1 MKVNDFVLGLDLGV
15 ASIGW
20 ALADIQG
27 RSIVAAGTRIFEAPM
42 DTAKFE
48 AGEPGGSHAVQRR
61 TSRHQRRQ
69 IRRRQARH
77 RDLYVALQTAGLL
90 PFAGKKAE
98 GREKEL
104 TDLDMRLMPKW
115 RARIRMESPQI
126 EEPDQIFCYYLR
138 ATAVNSS
145 LELDEL
151 GRALYHLGQR
161 RGFKSSRREGR
172 SALGSADAKKDENER
187 SKIKSCIGGL
197 QEELDSTGQ
206 TLGQH
211 LSQVNPHI
219 SSIRNRKRSD
229 IAPIWTGR
237 KMYEQEFERIWA
249 NQRVH
254 YPSVLTE
261 ALKSRVERL
270 MFRQREIS
278 AGKPGT
284 CELERNSPVPPPRA
298 PRSSLLAQ
306 HFRVVQTVNNLRIYD
321 SPFSSGRKLAPD
333 RRQELIA
340 TLSTI
345 IGESKGK
352 KRNHE
357 LFGIRFPELKR
368 RLNLPKQAK
377 LNLDDDEADGYLR
390 GNRTNAIMVRAFGSD
405 RWNALEEQ
413 KKRRIVRKWMTE
425 QSPEKLLRIATTSWG
440 LDEYAAEQLAGIEA
454 EDGYAA
460 LSHVAMLK
468 LLPLMEQEGLSY
480 PEAVAKVYGNVLA
493 GGQELEYL
501 PPAEPA
507 LPHIPNPVVKRT
519 LSEMRK
525 VVNALIRK
533 HGKPKQIRIELA
545 RSLKRN
551 AEQRGR
557 DQENIKERTRE
568 RASAKRWIEE
578 RGERANADSI
588 EKVLLYRRC
597 KDCLYCTKPLGPCEN
612 LFSESSGIQ
621 VEHVLP
627 RRCIDN
633 SFANKVLA
641 HHACNAQKADRTP
654 LQAFGS
660 TPEWDKILILVAS
673 LKDKALL
680 DRFTISSEEQ
690 LQEFSNRH
698 LSDTRYISKLA
709 TDYVEQLYG
718 GRDAAIP
725 WEDRNRRCVYASSG
739 SLTAELRKRW
749 GLNAVLKEPGT
760 AESRLDGKSRADH
773 RHHAIDAIVIALT
786 TESLIQQAA
795 TESQKHDRT
804 HGFLQPRFFSP
815 PWPKVGDLEDQIA
828 AFQREIRQIVKEIK
842 VSHRVENG
850 LNGKLHEATF
860 YSPKRKGDEFVYSR
874 VLVHKLSPKDIESPV
889 TIVDPII
896 RGAIQSQLAAVGGK
910 PQELEKSLPYLEKDG
925 KRIPIRKVRISVPG
939 SNAQAVRRGDDQP
952 SIFTEENHHVVIFEY
967 VDPVKGPLWYTP
979 GPVTR
984 FEVVQRKAA
993 AKREAAA
1000 KGIKK
1005 QPQPYPIVLKNDG
1018 PESNYVMHLMKGDAV
1033 EMLDFASGARDIY
1046 IFSSLSEGDYV
1057 FLRHNVSVPSAK
1069 ALGLTLSQMR
1079 KKMQES
1085 GDRVRIGLDKLRQWG
1100 CQKVKLDP
1108 LGQWTHCND

>member
-1 MKVNDFVLGLDLGV
+1 MRENDFVLGLDLGV
-15 ASIGW
+15 TSIGW

-48 AGEPGGSHAVQRR
+48 AGEPGGSHALQRR

-77 RDLYVALQTAGLL
+77 RDLYIALQTAGLL
-90 PFAGKKAE
+90 PFAGKRAE
-98 GREKEL
+98 NRDKEL
-104 TDLDMRLMPKW
+104 TDLDKFLMPKW

-138 ATAVNSS
+138 STAIKSR

-172 SALGSADAKKDENER
+172 SALGSVDLKKNENER
-187 SKIKSCIGGL
+187 SKIKASIGAL
-197 QEELDSTGQ
+197 QEELESTGQ

-211 LSQVNPHI
+211 FSQVNPHE

-229 IAPIWTGR
+229 IAPIWAAR
-237 KMYEQEFERIWA
+237 KMYEQEFELIWA
-249 NQRVH
+249 AQRVH
-254 YPSVLTE
+254 YPSVLTD
-261 ALKSRVERL
+261 ALKSRIERL

-278 AGKPGT
+278 AGRPGN
-284 CELERNSPVPPPRA
+284 CELERNPPLPRA

-306 HFRVVQTVNNLRIYD
+306 HFRVVQTINNLKICD
-321 SPFSSGRKLAPD
+321 SPFSSGRNLAPD
-333 RRQELIA
+333 KRRELIA

-345 IGESKGK
+345 ITESKGK
-352 KRNHE
+352 KRTSE
-357 LFGIRFPELKR
+357 LFGLRFSEVKR
-368 RLNLPKQAK
+368 RLNLPRQAK
-377 LNLDDDEADGYLR
+377 LNLDDDEAEGYLR
-390 GNRTNAIMVRAFGSD
+390 GNRTNAVMARAFGPD
-405 RWNALEEQ
+405 RWNALEDKE
-413 KKRRIVRKWMTE
+413 KIRIVRKWMME
-425 QSPEKLLRIATTSWG
+425 QSPEKLLQVARTRWG
-440 LDEYAAEQLAGIEA
+440 LDERVAEQLASIEV

-460 LSHVAMLK
+460 LSHVAMLR
-468 LLPLMEQEGLSY
+468 LLPSMEQDGLTYS
-480 PEAVAKVYGNVLA
+480 EAVAKVYRNLRS
-493 GGQELEYL
+493 GGSALKYL
-501 PPAEPA
+501 PPVESA
-507 LPHIPNPVVKRT
+507 LPRIPNPVVKRA

-525 VVNALIRK
+525 VVNAIIRI
-533 HGKPKQIRIELA
+533 HGRPKQIRIELA

-551 AEQRGR
+551 SEQRGR

-568 RASAKRWIEE
+568 RASAKKWIEE
-578 RGERANADSI
+578 RGERASADLI

-597 KDCLYCTKPLGPCEN
+597 KDCPYCTKPLGPCEN
-612 LFSESSGIQ
+612 LFSENSGIQ

-627 RRCIDN
+627 RRWLDN

-641 HHACNAQKADRTP
+641 HHSCNVQKADRTP
-654 LQAFGS
+654 LQAFGA
-660 TPEWDKILILVAS
+660 TPEWDSILTLVAS

-680 DRFTISSEEQ
+680 DRFTVSSEEQ

-709 TDYVEQLYG
+709 ADFAEQVYG

-739 SLTAELRKRW
+739 ALTAELRKRW
-749 GLNAVLKEPGT
+749 GLNAVLKEPGI
-760 AESRLDGKSRADH
+760 AESRLDGKSRTDH

-786 TESLIQQAA
+786 TESMIQQAA
-795 TESQKHDRT
+795 LESQKHDRSY
-804 HGFLQPRFFSP
+804 GFLQPRFFSP
-815 PWPKVGDLEDQIA
+815 PWPKVGELEDNIA

-850 LNGKLHEATF
+850 LNGQLHKETF
-860 YSPKRKGDEFVYSR
+860 YSPKESDGELVYSR
-874 VLVHKLSPKDIESPV
+874 KFVHDLSNEDIKNLDSV
-889 TIVDPII
+889 I
-896 RGAIQSQLAAVGGK
+896 REKNVREAIRRRLMDVGGDPK
-910 PQELEKSLPYLEKDG
+910 KLESSLPYLEKGG
-925 KRIPIRKVRISVPG
+925 KRIPIRKVRIAKEG
-939 SNAQAVRRGDDQP
+939 AKAQPLRQGDNQP
-952 SIFTEENHHVVIFEY
+952 SIFTSENHHVVIFNY
-967 VDPVKGPLWYTP
+967 IDPVKGPIWYTP

-984 FEVVQRKAA
+984 FEVMQRRAA
-993 AKREAAA
+993 AKREAVA
-1000 KGIKK
+1000 KGIKD
-1005 QPQPYPIVLKNDG
+1005 PQPYPIVLRSDG
-1018 PESNYVMHLMKGDAV
+1018 PESNCVMYLMKGDAV
-1033 EMLDFASGARDIY
+1033 EMLDCATGARDIY
-1046 IFSSLSEGDYV
+1046 VFTSLSQGDYV
-1057 FLRHNVSVPSAK
+1057 FLRHNVSVPSAR

-1079 KKMQES
+1079 KKMQDS

-1108 LGQWTHCND
+1108 LGQWTYCND